1 MQCLSKLES
10 FKIGNK
16 SINEYNEEFN
26 NLSDENDDNMKPT
39 EKRFFFYYIKGLE
52 WRRIHEY
59 LVMKRLSKLV
69 EARE

>member
-1 MQCLSKLES
+1 MFDNLSMQCLSKLES

-52 WRRIHEY
+52 
-59 LVMKRLSKLV
+59 
-69 EARE
+69 

>member
-1 MQCLSKLES
+1 VFDNLSMQCLSKLES

-52 WRRIHEY
+52 
-59 LVMKRLSKLV
+59 
-69 EARE
+69 